1 MTRCLAAVKM
11 TPLPSGAPLPRL
23 EEAERFGTGDGSM
36 TGARSRTIF
45 TIGHSNHSLGDFVS
59 LLRRHGVTAVADVR
73 SSPHSRH
80 CPHFNREVLSRVLP
94 GEGIEYAYLGR
105 ELGARPTDPDCYRN
119 GRADFRL
126 LRLTRAFRTGLEQL
140 SALAARGTTAVMCAE
155 KDPLDCHR
163 MILVSRAFRACDLAI
178 WHIREDGGLEN
189 NEDVERRL
197 VALMH
202 VERTLFDAEA
212 TDADLI
218 ERAYDLRSSE
228 IAHGIEVGE
237 DAAVGG
243 SRA

>member
-1 MTRCLAAVKM
+1 
-11 TPLPSGAPLPRL
+11 
-23 EEAERFGTGDGSM
+23 M

-59 LLRRHGVTAVADVR
+59 LLRRHEVTAVADVR

-80 CPHFNREVLSRVLP
+80 CSHFNRGVLSQFLP
-94 GEGIEYAYLGR
+94 AQGVEYAYRGR
-105 ELGARPTDPDCYRN
+105 ELGARPSDPNCYRD

-126 LRLTRAFRTGLEQL
+126 LRVTQAFKAGLERL
-140 SALAARGTTAVMCAE
+140 ICLAARCITAVMCAE

-163 MILVSRAFRACDLAI
+163 MILVSRALRACDLAI
-178 WHIREDGGLEN
+178 WHIREDGGLES
-189 NEDVERRL
+189 NEDAERRL